1 MGTRSR
7 KMKRTKRGGCWKGG
21 ALGSA
26 PLNDASMLGP
36 GSQNLAQGGQYL
48 KEHIAQHGGAAVS
61 LAAAAPVGATGML
74 DSSLRDIA
82 RVGVLDQSMQAI
94 QGMSDQAGGSR
105 SRRGHKQRG
114 HKQRRHTRRGH
125 THRAIT
131 HKNIMKALKK
141 LMKKRTFRHRGGAY
155 SLSQAGDYSSPG
167 MLLSP
172 AAEAR
177 ALGGMNPEWKLAANP
192 TSFTPK

>member
-1 MGTRSR
+1 MR
-7 KMKRTKRGGCWKGG
+7 KMKKGVPRFRERGGCWSGG
-21 ALGSA
+21 ALLSPA
-26 PLNDASMLGP
+26 PLDDASMLGP
-36 GSQNLAQGGQYL
+36 GNQNLAQGSQYL

-94 QGMSDQAGGSR
+94 QGMSDQSGGSR
-105 SRRGHKQRG
+105 RKRGK
-114 HKQRRHTRRGH
+114 RHTRRHKKRGV
-125 THRAIT
+125 T

-141 LMKKRTFRHRGGAY
+141 LIKKNTYKHHGGAY

-177 ALGGMNPEWKLAANP
+177 ALCGMNPEWKLAADP